1 MKKVGLI
8 GCGVMGQGIAK
19 NLLANQYDVRVY
31 DSNPAI
37 AEWCK
42 ANGFT
47 FYPSPKELAQAV
59 EVIVTSL
66 PGPAIV
72 REVLLGEDGILDT
85 MQPNG
90 YILDMSTI
98 DPVTSRELFELA
110 RDKQI
115 HFYDCPVSGGPAGA
129 HNGTLTIMIGGEES
143 TLSGVQPLLDTM
155 GKDIIY
161 VGQAGA
167 GQIAKLSHNMLV
179 ASITVGL
186 AEAFAVGMKAGVP
199 PETLARVID
208 SGSAHNRVLHVF
220 GPTMLQGSF
229 EQVKF
234 SLSHMHKDISL
245 YAKTAFDYGVPS
257 LIGSLTAQLYE
268 SAKAN
273 GKGHLDSSA
282 IYQTILEMANMTN
295 FSHNHE

>member
-8 GCGVMGQGIAK
+8 GCGVMGQGIAT
-19 NLLANQYDVRVY
+19 NLKTNGYEVHVY
-31 DSNPAI
+31 DNNPTI

-42 ANGFT
+42 ANDIT
-47 FYPSPKELAQAV
+47 PYASPKELGQHV

-72 REVLLGEDGILDT
+72 KEVLLGEDGIFGTL
-85 MQPNG
+85 QPNS

-98 DPVTSRELFELA
+98 DPVTSQELSTRARE
-110 RDKQI
+110 KQI

-129 HNGTLTIMIGGEES
+129 HSGTLTIMVGGDAS
-143 TLSGVQPLLDTM
+143 KLSPVKPLLDTM

-179 ASITVGL
+179 AAITVGL

-199 PETLARVID
+199 PETLAKVID

-234 SLSHMHKDISL
+234 SLAHMHKDISL
-245 YAKTAFDYGVPS
+245 YTKTAFDYGVPS
-257 LIGSLTAQLYE
+257 FVGSLVAQLYE

-282 IYQTILEMANMTN
+282 IYQTILEVANMP
-295 FSHNHE
+295 EEKK